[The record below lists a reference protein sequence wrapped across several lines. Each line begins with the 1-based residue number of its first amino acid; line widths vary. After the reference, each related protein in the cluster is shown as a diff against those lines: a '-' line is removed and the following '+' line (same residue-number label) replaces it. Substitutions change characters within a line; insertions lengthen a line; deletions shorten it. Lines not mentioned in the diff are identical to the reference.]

1 MKSYKRC
8 QSLLLTL
15 SAIASAA
22 FLSAPQAKAV
32 SFAEQQVSQ
41 EDFTVVAVPF
51 GYQEHRLEIIEQ
63 IPGEKQCWNE
73 SGVSPVTVD
82 LLLLDFDHT
91 DSCRRVFNTNGY
103 TLRLNGEDDRV
114 ARVIKIVPQG
124 GELKLMAYHKD
135 PSLPDIEIGST
146 NGMSDGAM
154 KIMLNPGWQITKR
167 VHNGDM
173 IDHLYLSG
181 NTGLANSTASNYS
194 GNTTD
199 NTVESK
205 TPSNSVNQETASA
218 STTPNSTPNPTSN
231 PAPNPTAN
239 VDTQVLVNSVDQ
251 IYNNVVTPFLQNLSQ
266 PAPSNQ

>member
-15 SAIASAA
+15 SAIASTA

-73 SGVSPVTVD
+73 SGVAPVTVD

-103 TLRLNGEDDRV
+103 TLRLNGKDDRV

-135 PSLPDIEIGST
+135 PAKPDIEIGST

-154 KIMLNPGWQITKR
+154 KIILNPGWQITKR
-167 VHNGDM
+167 VHQGAM

-181 NTGLANSTASNYS
+181 NTGVTNNTYSSSASNPSPIS
-194 GNTTD
+194 GTPSNSNTPS
-199 NTVESK
+199 NTA
-205 TPSNSVNQETASA
+205 SNSVNQGTAN
-218 STTPNSTPNPTSN
+218 TNPTPNPT
-231 PAPNPTAN
+231 PNPTAN

-251 IYNNVVTPFLQNLSQ
+251 IYNNIVTPLLQNLSQ
-266 PAPSNQ
+266 PVPSNQ

>member
-22 FLSAPQAKAV
+22 FISASPAQAV
-32 SFAEQQVSQ
+32 SFEEQQVSQ

-63 IPGEKQCWNE
+63 MPGGKQCWSE

-82 LLLLDFDHT
+82 MLLLDFDHT

-135 PSLPDIEIGST
+135 PAKPDIEIGST
-146 NGMSDGAM
+146 NGISNGAM
-154 KIMLNPGWQITKR
+154 KIILNPGWQITKR
-167 VHNGDM
+167 VHDGDM

-181 NTGLANSTASNYS
+181 NTGLVNSTASNYS

-205 TPSNSVNQETASA
+205 TASDSVNQETASA
-218 STTPNSTPNPTSN
+218 NSTPS
-231 PAPNPTAN
+231 PTASLTPN
-239 VDTQVLVNSVDQ
+239 ATATVDTQVLVNSVDQ